1 MIKRGKKKG
10 SDGHFKTSTR
20 KLKILFFSCNDTRDK
35 KRIYFFKRAIH
46 KNVFK
51 TIK

>member
-10 SDGHFKTSTR
+10 CDGRFKTNTR